1 MNTRWEIRLAVT
13 LIIILVLISISGCG
27 QVPMATD
34 RILEQH
40 QAEDNTPQQQSAP
53 NFQGIANAI
62 ACVFAPQNCGTED

>member
-13 LIIILVLISISGCG
+13 LIIILVLITISGCG

-40 QAEDNTPQQQSAP
+40 QAEDTVLSEHTSP

-62 ACVFAPQNCGTED
+62 VCVFAPQSCGTED

>member
-1 MNTRWEIRLAVT
+1 MNTRWEIRIAVT

-27 QVPMATD
+27 QVPMASD

-40 QAEDNTPQQQSAP
+40 QAEDTALSEHTSP

-62 ACVFAPQNCGTED
+62 VCVFAPQSCGTDN

>member
-40 QAEDNTPQQQSAP
+40 QAEDNTPQEQSAP

-62 ACVFAPQNCGTED
+62 TCVFAPQSCGKEN

>member
-1 MNTRWEIRLAVT
+1 MNTRWEIRLALT

-27 QVPMATD
+27 QVPMASD

-40 QAEDNTPQQQSAP
+40 QAEDTSLSENTPP

-62 ACVFAPQNCGTED
+62 VCVFAPQNCGTED

>member
-13 LIIILVLISISGCG
+13 LIIILVLITISGCG

-40 QAEDNTPQQQSAP
+40 QAEDTPLSEHTSP

-62 ACVFAPQNCGTED
+62 ACVFAPQSCGTDN